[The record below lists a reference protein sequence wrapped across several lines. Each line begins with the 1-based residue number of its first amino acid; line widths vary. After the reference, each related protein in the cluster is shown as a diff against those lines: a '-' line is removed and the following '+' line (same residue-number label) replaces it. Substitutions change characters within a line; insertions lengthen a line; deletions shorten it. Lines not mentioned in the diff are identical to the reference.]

1 MELVKEKA
9 PPGRT
14 EGWVDETVHGWMD
27 GSFPHP
33 VRVDERKL
41 VLFPAEGGGWKG
53 GGRMKG
59 TRMDGWMYGWMGGG
73 D

>member
-1 MELVKEKA
+1 MGGGNGA
-9 PPGRT
+9 
-14 EGWVDETVHGWMD
+14 WMD

-53 GGRMKG
+53 GDRMKG
-59 TRMDGWMYGWMGGG
+59 PEWMDGWMDVRVDGWSGLMHVG
-73 D
+73 